1 MVETTEEKTCM
12 KRIIIDARESGTST
26 GRYIDNLVK
35 NLSGLNPDFEII
47 LLAKPHRVAHFEEI
61 APNFKVIETP
71 YKEFTFGEQLGYLR
85 QLKKLRADLVHF
97 GKTEQPI
104 LYRGKTITTIHDLTT
119 ARFRNPT
126 KNFLIF
132 TIKQLV
138 YKAVIRAVAKKSAA
152 IIVPSNFVK
161 QDLANYTHA
170 NKDKIIVTY
179 EAGERLGEKA
189 EPIPELAGKDFI
201 MFNGRPQPHKNLRR
215 LIEAFKSLH
224 EKYPELLL
232 AIIGKKDASYESY
245 VELVNSLGLKNFVI
259 FTDYVPDAQLE
270 WAMKHTKA
278 YIYPSLSEGF
288 GLPGLEA
295 MLYGAPL
302 VSSKA
307 TCLPEVYGN
316 AAHYFDPTNV
326 ADMASKIDEVLSS
339 PKLQKELVQR
349 GKEQVKKYSWA
360 KMAAQTLDIYES
372 ILNKN

>member
-1 MVETTEEKTCM
+1 
-12 KRIIIDARESGTST
+12 
-26 GRYIDNLVK
+26 
-35 NLSGLNPDFEII
+35 
-47 LLAKPHRVAHFEEI
+47 
-61 APNFKVIETP
+61 
-71 YKEFTFGEQLGYLR
+71 
-85 QLKKLRADLVHF
+85 VHF

-215 LIEAFKSLH
+215 LIEAFKTLQ

-245 VELVNSLGLKNFVI
+245 VELVGRLELKNFVI
-259 FTDYVPDAQLE
+259 FTDYVPDGQLE

-349 GKEQVKKYSWA
+349 GKEQIKKYSWE
-360 KMAAQTLDIYES
+360 KMARETLEIYKK